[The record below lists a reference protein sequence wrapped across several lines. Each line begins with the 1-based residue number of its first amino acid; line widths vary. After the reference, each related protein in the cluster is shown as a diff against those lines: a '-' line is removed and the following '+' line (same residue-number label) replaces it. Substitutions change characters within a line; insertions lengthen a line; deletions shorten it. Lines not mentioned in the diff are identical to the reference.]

1 MDGATLAAAAR
12 EIVAR
17 RLSGTPVERLSA
29 LATLDA
35 GYACQRLANRALE
48 KALGPVVGLKIGG
61 TAENTRRLINVDEPV
76 LGEVFAATVHKSGA
90 RLPHAAFRRPGIET
104 EIAVR
109 LGCDLPARPTPYRRE
124 EVALAVA
131 TIMAAIEIVDERYI
145 DFKAVG
151 GPTLA
156 ADNVYNAAS
165 ILGAERPFDPS
176 LPLDRLTART
186 IVDGREVATG
196 TGAAL
201 LGHPLDALLFA
212 AEKRRRLGVG
222 LEAGTFLSLGTMTM
236 PQWAEA
242 PATFRI
248 EVEALGA
255 VELALV

>member
-1 MDGATLAAAAR
+1 MQATNHAEAAVQVIR
-12 EIVAR
+12 H
-17 RLSGTPVERLSA
+17 RLSGTPLGRIPGLVA
-29 LATLDA
+29 LDQ
-35 GYACQRLANRALE
+35 GYAVQALANRALE

-61 TAENTRRLINVDEPV
+61 TAENTRRLINVEEPV
-76 LGEVFAATVHKSGA
+76 LGEVFASTVRRSPATLSRALFLK
-90 RLPHAAFRRPGIET
+90 PGIET

-109 LGCDLPARPTPYRRE
+109 LGRDLPPRPESYRRE
-124 EVALAVA
+124 EVAAAIA
-131 TIMAAIEIVDERYI
+131 TIMAAIEVVDERYV
-145 DFKAVG
+145 DFKTVG

-165 ILGAERPFDPS
+165 VLGPERPFDGS
-176 LPLDRLTART
+176 LALERLAART
-186 IVDGREVATG
+186 LVDGREVATG

-212 AEKRRRLGVG
+212 AEKRRRLGRG

-236 PQWAEA
+236 PQWAEG
-242 PATFRI
+242 PASFRI

>member
-1 MDGATLAAAAR
+1 MEGATLARAAK

-17 RLSGTPVERLSA
+17 RLARVPVERIPA
-29 LATLDA
+29 LATLEA
-35 GYACQRLANRALE
+35 GYACQRLANRALA

-61 TAENTRRLINVDEPV
+61 TAENARRLIRVEEPV
-76 LGEVFAATVHKSGA
+76 LGEVFASTVYPSGA
-90 RLPHAAFRRPGIET
+90 RLPFAAFRRPGIET

-109 LGCDLPARPTPYRRE
+109 LGADLPARPAPYGRA
-124 EVALAVA
+124 EVAEAVA
-131 TIMAAIEIVDERYI
+131 TVMAAIEIVDERYL
-145 DFKAVG
+145 DFEAVG

-165 ILGAERPFDPS
+165 ILGVERPFDPT
-176 LPLDRLTART
+176 LALDRLAART
-186 IVDGREVATG
+186 LVDGREVATG

-212 AEKRRRLGVG
+212 AEKRRRLGLG

-236 PQWAEA
+236 PQWAEG
-242 PATFRI
+242 PARFRI